1 MGRHRSGP
9 NILMST
15 KHLLLLPAALLAACA
30 EYREPALPD
39 SHPANPH
46 ARESATAPARPR
58 LASDELT
65 RETERHFASTREV
78 QTNEPPSIQQ
88 TGTPKRE
95 ELGAVTE
102 GAEKMHGMQHDS
114 AAKQT
119 AGAYACPMHPEVRS
133 AEPGKC
139 PKCGMKLVKG
149 KEPSGATHQH

>member
-1 MGRHRSGP
+1 
-9 NILMST
+9 
-15 KHLLLLPAALLAACA
+15 
-30 EYREPALPD
+30 
-39 SHPANPH
+39 
-46 ARESATAPARPR
+46 
-58 LASDELT
+58 LT

-78 QTNEPPSIQQ
+78 QSNEPPSIQQ
-88 TGTPKRE
+88 TGTTKRE

-102 GAEKMHGMQHDS
+102 GAEKMYGMQRDS

-149 KEPSGATHQH
+149 KEPSGAAHQH